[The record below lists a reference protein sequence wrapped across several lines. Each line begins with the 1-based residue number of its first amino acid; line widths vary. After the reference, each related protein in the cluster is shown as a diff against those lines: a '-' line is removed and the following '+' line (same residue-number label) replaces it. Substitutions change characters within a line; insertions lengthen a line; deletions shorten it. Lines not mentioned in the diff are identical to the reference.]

1 MTSDGDYLLIPK
13 VWFGKRIS
21 FVFIYIICNYSLQL
35 SKFTA
40 ESYFFFQET
49 FIVAR
54 SSVHIFLFQ
63 VHYWSA
69 TFNSFPLLVIAFIT
83 VNKLNEWDFSY
94 KENILK
100 NWEDLSWHF
109 MFKLLNGVLKHI
121 MFLIRSYLIIYI
133 FRNERREEA
142 GKRIFEEP
150 NNTSFKTFWWR
161 DSIETKFAQ
170 IKANQYY
177 ITPRDG
183 CGVDIQSSD
192 WSL

>member
-1 MTSDGDYLLIPK
+1 M
-13 VWFGKRIS
+13 
-21 FVFIYIICNYSLQL
+21 

-40 ESYFFFQET
+40 ESYFFSRN
-49 FIVAR
+49 IHCCKKLCA
-54 SSVHIFLFQ
+54 HFLFQ
-63 VHYWSA
+63 VHCWSA
-69 TFNSFPLLVIAFIT
+69 TFNSFSLLVETVLAFIT

-133 FRNERREEA
+133 LRNERREEA